1 MTKKGGFY
9 PNVLFLSLCKCKPK
23 IRWKRREGS
32 RGKRVLRLEDWQRNL
47 TLVVIML
54 GGEAVLQSL
63 GGHNSS
69 NNTFPIPPSL
79 SPMTNCIT
87 NILPFYFLPF
97 SLINYLLHLHLHWS
111 SVAVDGQQHNG
122 HHRPNVLFLLAD
134 DLGFADLDW
143 HDPSLHTPNL
153 RRLAFSAHSV
163 RLSNVYVGPLCTPLV
178 ISFIFLSHLLF

>member
-1 MTKKGGFY
+1 
-9 PNVLFLSLCKCKPK
+9 
-23 IRWKRREGS
+23 
-32 RGKRVLRLEDWQRNL
+32 
-47 TLVVIML
+47 
-54 GGEAVLQSL
+54 
-63 GGHNSS
+63 
-69 NNTFPIPPSL
+69 
-79 SPMTNCIT
+79 MTNCII

-122 HHRPNVLFLLAD
+122 HGHRDRRPNVIFLLAD

-163 RLSNVYVGPLCTPLV
+163 RLSNVYVGPLCTPFV
-178 ISFIFLSHLLF
+178 ISLFISL